1 MNNLKGE
8 KSLKSENTILQRKIP
23 LVEMDLQWIIF
34 RLFLCKNF
42 RLMKKI
48 LASLFFC
55 GLAFSGIAQQKPK
68 KVEFVE
74 YDLPNG
80 LHVILHQNKTNPI
93 IAVSVLYHVGSKD
106 EDTNRT
112 GFAHFFEHLLFEGST
127 NIGRNQYSEYV
138 EEAGGSLN
146 ANTSQDRTFYFE
158 LLPSNE
164 LELGLWLESE
174 RMLHAKVEQ
183 AGVETQREV
192 VKEEK
197 RQRVDNQP
205 YGTLLENAFKLA
217 FKEHP
222 YKWVPIGSMEHLDA
236 ASEEDY
242 VKFYRTFY
250 VPNNATLSIA
260 GDIDIE
266 ATKELIKKYFGT
278 IPSGEKLNIYR
289 DVEFLSA
296 DAFIN
301 KYFPGAPESK
311 TSKIKKDLESKTT
324 EEFLKVYFSKAS
336 TKKSTI
342 PRSKVVEPALGGE
355 KRMVVEDNVQLPGV
369 VMGYRMPGQNTEDFY
384 AVRMLNM
391 ILSGSKSARFNKT
404 LVEKEQKALFVQGFP
419 LPLEDPGLALVLGI
433 ANMGVSADDLEKAM
447 DNQIDNL
454 LANGVSDEEMEIVKN
469 KIETDFYSDNSR
481 VGGISESLANF
492 HVYFGSAGLINEQMD
507 KYLAVTKED
516 IMRVAKKYYVKD
528 NRVVLHYVPKS
539 EK

>member
-1 MNNLKGE
+1 MKR
-8 KSLKSENTILQRKIP
+8 ILT
-23 LVEMDLQWIIF
+23 
-34 RLFLCKNF
+34 
-42 RLMKKI
+42 
-48 LASLFFC
+48 SLF
-55 GLAFSGIAQQKPK
+55 IAGAILVSNAQDKPK

-80 LHVILHQNKTNPI
+80 LHVILHQNKSNPL

-127 NIGRNQYSEYV
+127 NIGRGEYSEYV
-138 EEAGGSLN
+138 EDAGGTLN

-174 RMLHAKVEQ
+174 RMLHAKVDQ
-183 AGVETQREV
+183 TGVETQREV

-205 YGTLLENAFKLA
+205 YGTFLTNAFDLA
-217 FKEHP
+217 FHKHP
-222 YKWVPIGSMEHLDA
+222 YRWMPIGSMEHLDA
-236 ASEEDY
+236 ATEEDY
-242 VKFYRTFY
+242 IKFYRTFY

-266 ATKELIKKYFGT
+266 ATKKMVKKYFGG
-278 IPSGEKLNIYR
+278 IPTGEKLNVYR
-289 DVEFLSA
+289 DVEFLSPEK
-296 DAFIN
+296 FTK

-311 TSKIKKDLESKTT
+311 LEKIQKDLKEKST
-324 EEFLKVYFSKAS
+324 EEILKAYFSGVSSKPQP
-336 TKKSTI
+336 I
-342 PRSKVVEPALGGE
+342 PRPTEVEPPLGGE

-369 VMGYRMPGQNTEDFY
+369 MLGYRMPAQTSDDFY
-384 AVRMLNM
+384 AVQILNR

-419 LPLEDPGLALVLGI
+419 LPLEHPGLALVLGI
-433 ANMGVSADDLEKAM
+433 ANMEVSAEELETAM
-447 DNQIDNL
+447 DNQIDKL
-454 LANGVSDEEMEIVKN
+454 IEEGVTDEEMQIVKN
-469 KIETDFYSDNSR
+469 KIETDFYSTNSK
-481 VGGISESLANF
+481 VGGISESLANY
-492 HVYFGSAGLINEQMD
+492 HVYYGSADEINKQME

-516 IMRVAKKYYVKD
+516 VLRVAKKYYKKD
-528 NRVVLHYVPKS
+528 NRIVLHYVPKS
-539 EK
+539 EQ